1 MSYLQVIYFAILL
14 VTWEYLWVTYKY
26 LRVFMNYILNNIL
39 EIDMKIYFVYST
51 KKVMRNLIQVF
62 VRTVNKKNKQN
73 KNLSI

>member
-1 MSYLQVIYFAILL
+1 
-14 VTWEYLWVTYKY
+14 
-26 LRVFMNYILNNIL
+26 MNYILNNIL